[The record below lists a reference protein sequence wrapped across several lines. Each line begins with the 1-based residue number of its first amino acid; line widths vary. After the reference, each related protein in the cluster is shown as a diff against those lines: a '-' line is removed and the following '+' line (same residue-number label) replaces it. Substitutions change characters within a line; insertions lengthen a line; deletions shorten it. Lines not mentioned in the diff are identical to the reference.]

1 MRHHKCLMQL
11 SQAHRE
17 VMDLVYYHDKSV
29 NEIAQI
35 VGISPGTVKTR
46 MFETRRSSFAKP
58 GSKASDGGRPR
69 PS

>member
-1 MRHHKCLMQL
+1 
-11 SQAHRE
+11 
-17 VMDLVYYHDKSV
+17 MDLVYYHDKSV